1 MALTSGMKTTG
12 NVGEALTQLNQ
23 GLGTPSLMAAM
34 VHIHGHFVEK
44 TEKMFDKEVD
54 PNGDPWTPLSEATRE
69 IRVNLGFPPG
79 PINTRSGRLRD
90 YLVSSRP
97 DILGHSDGVISYAF
111 PSRGWP
117 DSDLIT
123 RMKQANGKLRGP
135 ARSVVGM
142 SAGDVAYVLSTLGAT
157 VYLGRFL

>member
-1 MALTSGMKTTG
+1 MKTTG
-12 NVGEALTQLNQ
+12 DVAEKLSKLSQGMSTPALTA
-23 GLGTPSLMAAM
+23 GLMH
-34 VHIHGHFVEK
+34 VHQHFVEK

-54 PNGDPWTPLSEATRE
+54 PYGDPWTPLSEATRE

-97 DILGHSDGVISYAF
+97 DILGHSDGVLSYAF

-123 RMKQANGKLRGP
+123 RMKQANGAMKGP
-135 ARSVVGM
+135 ARPVVGM
-142 SAGDVAYVLSTLGAT
+142 SAGDIAYVLSTLGAT
-157 VYLGRFL
+157 VYLGRMF

>member
-1 MALTSGMKTTG
+1 VAAAGIKVTGDAAKALAK
-12 NVGEALTQLNQ
+12 LNQ
-23 GLGTPSLMAAM
+23 GLSTPSLMAALIH
-34 VHIHGHFVEK
+34 VHGHFVEK

-54 PNGDPWTPLSEATRE
+54 PYGNPWTPLTEATRE

-90 YLVSSRP
+90 YLVSARP

-117 DSDLIT
+117 DNDLII
-123 RMKQANGKLRGP
+123 RMKQADGQGRGP
-135 ARSVVGM
+135 ARPVVGM
-142 SAGDVAYVLSTLGAT
+142 NAGDVGFVLSTLGAS
-157 VYLGRFL
+157 VYLGRMF